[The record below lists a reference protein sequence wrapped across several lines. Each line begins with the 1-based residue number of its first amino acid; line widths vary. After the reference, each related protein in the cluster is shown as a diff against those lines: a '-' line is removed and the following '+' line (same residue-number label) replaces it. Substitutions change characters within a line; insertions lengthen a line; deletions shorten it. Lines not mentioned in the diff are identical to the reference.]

1 MALKDLTLSALETTK
16 LKHRFAD
23 AMEKV
28 SNSLALDKDVP
39 GDREIN
45 IKIVFKPKNGYNI
58 TTFKCTSKVP
68 DREEGVIT
76 MMSESGLLQI
86 ETASADARQPGLPFD
101 EKADE
106 KSGGSDNVVSIE
118 AMREQ
123 GRA

>member
-1 MALKDLTLSALETTK
+1 MALKDLTLSSLESQAK
-16 LKHRFAD
+16 LRNRFAE
-23 AMEKV
+23 AMERV
-28 SNSLALDKDVP
+28 SNSLNLDNDVP

-45 IKIVFKPKNGYNI
+45 IKIIFKPKNGYNI

-86 ETASADARQPGLPFD
+86 ETTSADARQPGLPL
-101 EKADE
+101 ETG
-106 KSGGSDNVVSIE
+106 KSGDNVVSLE
-118 AMREQ
+118 TMREQ